1 MTRTSLLSALFVAGL
16 AVGTNA
22 AAADASGQMI
32 AAQCNGCHG
41 FEGKSVGDVSSLHG
55 RSAALMSKA
64 MMDFKSDTR
73 QATIMNRIAKGYSDA
88 EIKNL
93 ADYYASL
100 K

>member
-16 AVGTNA
+16 AVGHSAT
-22 AAADASGQMI
+22 AADAGGQII

-41 FEGKSVGDVSSLHG
+41 FEGKSVGDAPSLHG
-55 RSAALMSKA
+55 RSAALMARA
-64 MMDFKSDTR
+64 MKDFKSDAR

-88 EIKNL
+88 EIQNL
-93 ADYYASL
+93 AEYYANL